1 MSNKLLAQANRSLCL
16 PTPRQP
22 AYPHHPEA
30 LRFDS
35 VMLACVNW
43 LTGTW
48 TMKFTDEIKA
58 RVKDWAHSTGRRD
71 RDVLL
76 EHLPSS

>member
-1 MSNKLLAQANRSLCL
+1 MIIFLLS
-16 PTPRQP
+16 
-22 AYPHHPEA
+22 EA
-30 LRFDS
+30 FRFDS

-48 TMKFTDEIKA
+48 TMKFTEEIKA

-76 EHLPSS
+76 EYLPSS